1 MRWLIPLLAPV
12 AAALILGFGLLIWL
26 GDDTTKAS
34 SAPDYSSAAI
44 GGVQYQVTA
53 SNEIGPSRP
62 ADARFIQG
70 MPAGERRVPKGDVL
84 FGVFVL
90 RSNSAHAALRSAS
103 RIDLLDG
110 LGRAHRPLHLS
121 PKNPYTYAPGTIA
134 PGGQLP
140 APGTR
145 AADDIAA
152 SGQLLLYRVP
162 VQQVAN
168 GWLELAVHDPLHRGV
183 IDYVQL

>member
-1 MRWLIPLLAPV
+1 MRWLIPLLAPCAV
-12 AAALILGFGLLIWL
+12 VLVLAFGLLIWL

-34 SAPDYSSAAI
+34 GAPDYSSETI
-44 GGVQYQVTA
+44 GRVQYTVA
-53 SNEIGPSRP
+53 GSNEINPSSS
-62 ADARFIQG
+62 ADARFVKG

-84 FGVFVL
+84 FGVFVT
-90 RSNSAHAALRSAS
+90 RTNAAATRLPSAS

-110 LGRAHRPLHLS
+110 LGRAHRPLRLS
-121 PKNPYTYAPGTIA
+121 PTNPYTYAPGAIA

-140 APGTR
+140 VPGSP

-183 IDYVQL
+183 VDYVQL